1 MNLVWKCFCDI
12 QVKIFIRHGERIWSS
27 GAKAGQEIRLKEI
40 SIEVKTMESS
50 VSLPSSFK
58 FSYIQFLLKS
68 FLVFYF
74 IMTLYIFL
82 AD

>member
-40 SIEVKTMESS
+40 SIEVKTMESCVPFPHLS
-50 VSLPSSFK
+50 NLVISNFCLNLSSF
-58 FSYIQFLLKS
+58 FTLL
-68 FLVFYF
+68 
-74 IMTLYIFL
+74 
-82 AD
+82 